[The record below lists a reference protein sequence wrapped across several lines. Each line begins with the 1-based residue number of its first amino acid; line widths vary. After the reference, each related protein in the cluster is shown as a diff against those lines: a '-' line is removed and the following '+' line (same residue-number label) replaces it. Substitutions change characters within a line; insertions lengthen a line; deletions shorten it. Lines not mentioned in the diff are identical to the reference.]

1 MAGNAGSRTR
11 APELGID
18 LPPPFRLVKLREVG
32 EAFPKAQSL
41 AASAGAGT
49 LVYVGRFDVIEF
61 ATVLEPEEPLQLA
74 RRALYLG
81 LNALGDA
88 LTALGPPGSPVT
100 FGWPGAIHVNG
111 GLVGGGRLGWPVGG
125 SEDHVPDWIVFGGL
139 IRTVSL
145 GRDAG
150 VHSLASALEDEGFLE
165 LNSDRLIESFARH
178 LMSNVDVWQS
188 LGFDAIAHHYVERL
202 VVEKGASAALAENGD
217 LLVQWRG
224 AKKPDRHSLLD
235 ALASPTWLDHDS
247 DRRSR

>member
-1 MAGNAGSRTR
+1 MAGNAGRRTR
-11 APELGID
+11 APQFTID
-18 LPPPFRLVKLREVG
+18 LPPPFRLIKLREVG
-32 EAFPKAQSL
+32 EAFVQAQSL

-61 ATVLEPEEPLQLA
+61 ATVLEPEEPLKLA
-74 RRALYLG
+74 RRALFLG

-88 LTALGPPGSPVT
+88 LTAIGPPGCPVT

-111 GLVGGGRLGWPVGG
+111 GLVGGGRLAWPALG
-125 SEDHVPDWIVFGGL
+125 SEDQAPDWIVFGGL

-145 GRDAG
+145 GREAG
-150 VHSLASALEDEGFLE
+150 LHSLSSALEDEGFLAP
-165 LNSDRLIESFARH
+165 NSDRLIESFARH

-188 LGFDAIAHHYVERL
+188 LGFDAIARHYLERL

-224 AKKPDRHSLLD
+224 ATEPDRHSLLD
-235 ALASPTWLDHDS
+235 ALASPTWLEQHS
-247 DRRSR
+247 DGTRR

>member
-11 APELGID
+11 APEVKID
-18 LPPPFRLVKLREVG
+18 LPPPFRLIKLREVG
-32 EAFPKAQSL
+32 EAFVQAQSL

-61 ATVLEPEEPLQLA
+61 AVVLEPEEPLRLA

-88 LTALGPPGSPVT
+88 LTALGSPGSTVT

-111 GLVGGGRLGWPVGG
+111 GLVGGGRVAWPSGG
-125 SEDHVPDWIVFGGL
+125 SEDHAPDWIVFGGL

-150 VHSLASALEDEGFLE
+150 LHCLVSALEDEGFLE

-178 LMSNVDVWQS
+178 LLSNVNVWQS
-188 LGFDAIAHHYVERL
+188 LGFDAIARQYVERL

-224 AKKPDRHSLLD
+224 ARKPDRHSFLD
-235 ALASPTWLDHDS
+235 ALASPTGLDHDS
-247 DRRSR
+247 DRRHR

>member
-1 MAGNAGSRTR
+1 
-11 APELGID
+11 
-18 LPPPFRLVKLREVG
+18 VG
-32 EAFPKAQSL
+32 EAFVQAQRL

-61 ATVLEPEEPLQLA
+61 ATVLEPDEPLQLA

-88 LTALGPPGSPVT
+88 LTAHAPPGSPLT
-100 FGWPGAIHVNG
+100 FGWPGTIHVNG
-111 GLVGGGRLGWPVGG
+111 GSVGGGRIGWPVGG
-125 SEDHVPDWIVFGGL
+125 SEDDVPDWIVFGGL

-150 VHSLASALEDEGFLE
+150 LNSLASALEDEGFLD

-188 LGFDAIAHHYVERL
+188 LGFDAIARHYLDRL
-202 VVEKGASAALAENGD
+202 DLEKGASASLAENGD
-217 LLVQWRG
+217 LLVQWRS
-224 AKKPDRHSLLD
+224 AHKPDRHSLLD
-235 ALASPTWLDHDS
+235 ALASPTWLDQGS
-247 DRRSR
+247 DRRR

>member
-1 MAGNAGSRTR
+1 
-11 APELGID
+11 LI
-18 LPPPFRLVKLREVG
+18 KLREVG
-32 EAFPKAQSL
+32 EAFVQAQSL

-88 LTALGPPGSPVT
+88 LTAHGPPGSPLT
-100 FGWPGAIHVNG
+100 FGWPGAIRVNG
-111 GLVGGGRLGWPVGG
+111 GLVGGGRLGWPAGG
-125 SEDHVPDWIVFGGL
+125 SEDEVPDWIVFGGL

-150 VHSLASALEDEGFLE
+150 LNSLASALEDEGFLE
-165 LNSDRLIESFARH
+165 LNSDRLIESFARY

-188 LGFDAIAHHYVERL
+188 LGFDAIARHYLDRL
-202 VVEKGASAALAENGD
+202 DLEKGASATLAENGD
-217 LLVQWRG
+217 LLVQWRS
-224 AKKPDRHSLLD
+224 AQKPERHSLLD
-235 ALASPTWLDHDS
+235 ALASPTWLDQGS
-247 DRRSR
+247 DRRR